1 MMKKIGFIGY
11 GLRSRTM
18 MKAFSGIGAEME
30 VAAIADPCCRKLQ
43 KTLEDDPYFQ
53 GTRYYETAEEM
64 LESEKLDGVMIGTR
78 CNLHTQYAKM
88 VFEKGLPL
96 FLEKPVC
103 IDRTQYD
110 ELVCA
115 SEGRRSN
122 VVVSFPL
129 RFTCIVQEMKRLVD
143 AGELGDVVTV
153 QAINN
158 VPYGNVYYHSWY
170 RDSTI
175 TGGLFLQK
183 STHDIDYI
191 TYILGK
197 RPVSVSAKTAKMHFK
212 GEKPAGL
219 RCVECPEYHTCPE
232 SSFVA
237 EHYLKEE
244 PSGEY
249 CCFAEDT
256 GNEDVGAALFS
267 CEDGT
272 IISYHQVF
280 LVKNEAGRR
289 GARFIGTKASA
300 EFDFYTGQLRV
311 DYYNGKHTAVHQFRY
326 PEGLVHFGGDEEL
339 AKEFMAVLVGKKSA
353 SDLEQGLASAAA
365 CLAAKRAAGEGRNV
379 EITYGF

>member
-1 MMKKIGFIGY
+1 MMGMCACYHCFVEKCNRKKKMQHQKDRFY
-11 GLRSRTM
+11 RLWTA
-18 MKAFSGIGAEME
+18 KQDNDEGIFWDWCGN
-30 VAAIADPCCRKLQ
+30 
-43 KTLEDDPYFQ
+43 
-53 GTRYYETAEEM
+53 G
-64 LESEKLDGVMIGTR
+64 G
-78 CNLHTQYAKM
+78 
-88 VFEKGLPL
+88 
-96 FLEKPVC
+96 
-103 IDRTQYD
+103 
-110 ELVCA
+110 
-115 SEGRRSN
+115 RSN

-244 PSGEY
+244 PSREY

-289 GARFIGTKASA
+289 CSKF
-300 EFDFYTGQLRV
+300 
-311 DYYNGKHTAVHQFRY
+311 
-326 PEGLVHFGGDEEL
+326 EET
-339 AKEFMAVLVGKKSA
+339 S
-353 SDLEQGLASAAA
+353 
-365 CLAAKRAAGEGRNV
+365 
-379 EITYGF
+379 

>member
-1 MMKKIGFIGY
+1 
-11 GLRSRTM
+11 

-212 GEKPAGL
+212 GEKPAEL

-244 PSGEY
+244 PGGEY

-300 EFDFYTGQLRV
+300 
-311 DYYNGKHTAVHQFRY
+311 
-326 PEGLVHFGGDEEL
+326 
-339 AKEFMAVLVGKKSA
+339 
-353 SDLEQGLASAAA
+353 AA